1 MPQPI
6 SHECATIFYM
16 DISPKTASICLPNG
30 LGSFHRSWQRFLFGT
45 ENCRKSA
52 GRSYGFPTRVLAN
65 IFLFLWKAPGEHL
78 WSGICI
84 ILFAQ
89 NGGCRGLSPTGCAV
103 RCGGLHKL
111 WLNKTA
117 SPVLGLSP
125 FFRLP
130 GCGMIPAYLSTFI
143 TFRPLANQPPII
155 THSPP
160 RPTPPFIHTTHI
172 FIFCSDLKSST
183 PLLHPFP
190 PPAYAIVHGELEMLH
205 NALPQT
211 SRKVSKGSDF
221 PYETLLVRGQFIR

>member
-1 MPQPI
+1 MCHYLLYGYLTQNCKYLLTCTQWLGVLPPFL
-6 SHECATIFYM
+6 ATFFIRY
-16 DISPKTASICLPNG
+16 
-30 LGSFHRSWQRFLFGT
+30 
-45 ENCRKSA
+45 RKLSKV
-52 GRSYGFPTRVLAN
+52 RRQVLWLSYTSTRQH
-65 IFLFLWKAPGEHL
+65 ILFLWKAPGEHL